1 RCGMLDHFYCLFVP
15 HTVSLETYTLSLHD
29 ALPIFDIRPVEPRD
43 RHPMIFSKWEALDP
57 GQGFVLLNDHDPVPL
72 YYQFQAEKPG
82 LVEDRKSTRLNSSHV
97 KISYAVFCLK
107 KKTTY
112 SLRAL

>member
-1 RCGMLDHFYCLFVP
+1 MSEEVL
-15 HTVSLETYTLSLHD
+15 
-29 ALPIFDIRPVEPRD
+29 DIRPVEPRD

-82 LVEDRKSTRLNSSHV
+82 LVVWDYLESGPDVWQVRIGKAS
-97 KISYAVFCLK
+97 
-107 KKTTY
+107 
-112 SLRAL
+112 